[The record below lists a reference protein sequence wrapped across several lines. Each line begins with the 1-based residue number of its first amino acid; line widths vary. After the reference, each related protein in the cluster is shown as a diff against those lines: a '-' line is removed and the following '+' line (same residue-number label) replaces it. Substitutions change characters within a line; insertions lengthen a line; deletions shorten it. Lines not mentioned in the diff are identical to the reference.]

1 MHATRFAALGDATR
15 FRLVEMLSEKPLP
28 VHVLTSAFS
37 ISRPAIS
44 RHLRVLKEAGV
55 VIEEK
60 QGRENLYK
68 LQAQHLVPLSQWLSG
83 LDLPVGQASEK
94 GATIAKPAK
103 EKRIARPKAAAAPP
117 TVKEL
122 KAETSPV
129 KTPEIQPPETKVPE
143 VAPIEVKASEP
154 ARKAKP
160 VAPAPAQNQMAW
172 EF

>member
-68 LQAQHLVPLSQWLSG
+68 LQAHHLVPLSQWLSG
-83 LDLPVGQASEK
+83 LDLPVGQTNEK
-94 GATIAKPAK
+94 VAKSAK
-103 EKRIARPKAAAAPP
+103 EKQIAKAKAAAAPAKAKK
-117 TVKEL
+117 VKV
-122 KAETSPV
+122 S
-129 KTPEIQPPETKVPE
+129 PPETKPPE
-143 VAPIEVKASEP
+143 PKAPEAAPVEVKAPES

-160 VAPAPAQNQMAW
+160 AVQAPAQNQMAW